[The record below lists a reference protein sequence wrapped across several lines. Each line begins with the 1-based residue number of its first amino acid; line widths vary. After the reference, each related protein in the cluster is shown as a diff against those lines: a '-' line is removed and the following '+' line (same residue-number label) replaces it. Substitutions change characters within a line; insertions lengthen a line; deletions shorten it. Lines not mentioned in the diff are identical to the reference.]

1 MTNFDDFPR
10 LPLSK
15 VARPESLNK
24 IERID
29 RQVALKA
36 ENLPKSFFDDQ
47 INKAVDGLKPNI
59 EVVANGFYQR
69 LGLDHGKI
77 SRSASQFMELALRR
91 ELSNHDWKDAL
102 QEMVSSYLYTMPD
115 ASIGPFEI
123 RPSTYLKALLL
134 KNNLVAGDDY
144 DDNLDLAV
152 SRKLVGGGDH
162 LLDRISKSDTSLSA
176 FEDILRMYIPP
187 KNESIAIFL
196 QKKGEY
202 VQYRLP
208 LVDSYVFS
216 NQQGQKVSYTHE
228 EMRLMAGLARYQGKG
243 LRFLSPDNVVRV
255 DDKSREIVLN
265 DKLVLNNV
273 VSNICTLV

>member
-1 MTNFDDFPR
+1 MAGFDNFPL
-10 LPLSK
+10 LPLK
-15 VARPESLNK
+15 VAREEPLKK
-24 IERID
+24 IEKID

-36 ENLPKSFFDDQ
+36 ENLPKNFFDAQ
-47 INKAVDGLKPNI
+47 INKVIESLQPNI
-59 EVVANGFYQR
+59 ELVASGFYQR
-69 LGLDHGKI
+69 LGLDQSKI
-77 SRSASQFMELALRR
+77 SRSSSQFIELALRR

-123 RPSTYLKALLL
+123 RPNTYLRALLL

-162 LLDRISKSDTSLSA
+162 LLDKICKSDTALLA
-176 FEDILRMYIPP
+176 FEDILKMYIPP
-187 KNESIAIFL
+187 KNESIAIL
-196 QKKGEY
+196 LEKNGESVKY
-202 VQYRLP
+202 HLP

-216 NQQGQKVSYTHE
+216 NQQGQKVSYSHE
-228 EMRLMAGLARYQGKG
+228 EMRLMAALAKYQGKG

-255 DDKSREIVLN
+255 DDKSKEIVLN